1 VGLEVFELG
10 CVIFTLS
17 AGECSYRCQSTL
29 SYHFEPSLSK
39 EKTTV
44 IKQKLSSHGRVS

>member
-1 VGLEVFELG
+1 VGLEVFELC
-10 CVIFTLS
+10 CVIVTLP
-17 AGECSYRCQSTL
+17 AGEGSYRCQSTH
-29 SYHFEPSLSK
+29 SYHFEPSLSE